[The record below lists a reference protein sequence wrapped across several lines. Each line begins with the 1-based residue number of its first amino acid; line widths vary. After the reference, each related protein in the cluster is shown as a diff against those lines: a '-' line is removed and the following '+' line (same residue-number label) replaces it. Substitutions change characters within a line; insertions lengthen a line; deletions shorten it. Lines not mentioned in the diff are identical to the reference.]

1 MIFILLILIIIFGAL
16 FQKRLCE
23 ITGEDFHWLWAPDH
37 TTSSKLHIALFFK
50 YLKYKDEKLN
60 FYGVIV
66 QLLMLL
72 LVVFTLMDIV
82 H

>member
-1 MIFILLILIIIFGAL
+1 LAF
-16 FQKRLCE
+16 
-23 ITGEDFHWLWAPDH
+23 WAPDH

-60 FYGVIV
+60 LYGVIV

-72 LVVFTLMDIV
+72 LAVFALMDIV

>member
-1 MIFILLILIIIFGAL
+1 MIFILLILAIFFGTL

-23 ITGEDFHWLWAPDH
+23 ITGEEFHWLWTPDH
-37 TTSSKLHIALFFK
+37 TTSSKLHVALFFK

-60 FYGVIV
+60 FYGATV
-66 QLLMLL
+66 QVLILL
-72 LVVFTLMDIV
+72 LVLFALMDIS